1 MKIICQTCQSKYT
14 VSDEKV
20 QGKTVKIKCRK
31 CGATIMVN
39 SSGASQQNGGVSE
52 AESFS
57 GAAAVP
63 DGGAGTY
70 TVNVADA
77 DQRTMTLA
85 EVIEAY
91 NESVIN
97 AETYIWADGQS
108 DWLPL
113 GQIDVIVNAL
123 HQGAAPAPE
132 ASAPVAAAAVPMAAA
147 SLGSHLP
154 DPQSYPGAAAA
165 PRAARREVGRA
176 GRDLFGA
183 GGFGQTAQAY
193 TGGAQ
198 TADDVATSAPLFSAG
213 MNAQQSS
220 HAVAPV
226 GQRDENSVL
235 FSLSALT
242 AKAGATHAPI
252 SQTTAS
258 KDDSGLIDLRA
269 LSAGASAPA
278 SSGLVPDNA
287 ALFPLGVP
295 AAPPVAS
302 PILGL
307 SPDLGAQPKNRTPI
321 FIGLGLVGALL
332 AVVGVFMATKGGEE
346 AVTPP
351 VAVTTA
357 AAPTPPPVEPTPTA
371 EASAAPTASASATAT
386 AVAAAPRPRG
396 PGGGVKVPPKET
408 TKAGSGGAT
417 PPAKTPP
424 KSGGCNCP
432 PGDLMCAMK
441 CSTK

>member
-39 SSGASQQNGGVSE
+39 SSGASQQNGGVTE

-57 GAAAVP
+57 GAAAA

-70 TVNVADA
+70 TVNVADG

-85 EVIEAY
+85 EVIDAY

-123 HQGAAPAPE
+123 HQGAAAAPE
-132 ASAPVAAAAVPMAAA
+132 PSAPVAAAAPMAAH
-147 SLGSHLP
+147 SLGSHMP
-154 DPQSYPGAAAA
+154 DPLSSPGAAAA

-193 TGGAQ
+193 TGGGQ

-213 MNAQQSS
+213 MHAQQSS
-220 HAVAPV
+220 AVAPV

-242 AKAGATHAPI
+242 AKAGASNAPI
-252 SQTTAS
+252 SQTTAT

-269 LSAGASAPA
+269 LSAGATAQP

-307 SPDLGAQPKNRTPI
+307 PSDLGGQQKNRTPI
-321 FIGLGLVGALL
+321 FIGLGLVVALV
-332 AVVGVFMATKGGEE
+332 AVVGSFLAMKGGEE
-346 AVTPP
+346 PVTPP

-357 AAPTPPPVEPTPTA
+357 AAPPPPVEPTPTA
-371 EASAAPTASASATAT
+371 EASAAPTASATASATAT

-396 PGGGVKVPPKET
+396 QGGVKATPKET
-408 TKAGSGGAT
+408 PTKAGSGGST
-417 PPAKTPP
+417 PAKTPP

>member
-39 SSGASQQNGGVSE
+39 SSGASQQNGGVTE

-57 GAAAVP
+57 GAVP
-63 DGGAGTY
+63 TADGGAGTY
-70 TVNVADA
+70 TVNVADG

-85 EVIEAY
+85 EVVDAY

-113 GQIDVIVNAL
+113 GQIDAIVNAL
-123 HQGAAPAPE
+123 HQGAAAAPE
-132 ASAPVAAAAVPMAAA
+132 PSAPVAMPAPMAAP

-154 DPQSYPGAAAA
+154 DPASSPGASA
-165 PRAARREVGRA
+165 PRAARREVGRG

-193 TGGAQ
+193 GGTP

-213 MNAQQSS
+213 MNAPQTSG
-220 HAVAPV
+220 APV

-242 AKAGATHAPI
+242 AKAGAATAPV
-252 SQTTAS
+252 SQTTAT

-269 LSAGASAPA
+269 LSAGASPPTT
-278 SSGLVPDNA
+278 SGLVPDNA

-307 SPDLGAQPKNRTPI
+307 PSEAPPKNRTPI
-321 FIGLGLVGALL
+321 FIGLGLMVALV
-332 AVVGVFMATKGGEE
+332 AVFGTFMVMKGGEE
-346 AVTPP
+346 PVAPP
-351 VAVTTA
+351 VAVTT

-371 EASAAPTASASATAT
+371 EASAAPTASATASATAT

-396 PGGGVKVPPKET
+396 QGGGVKAPPKET
-408 TKAGSGGAT
+408 AKSGTGST
-417 PPAKTPP
+417 PPKTPP